1 MGDMASSLAD
11 LCKICYSEKPKYRC
25 PRCQV
30 QTCSLPCYKKHQQR
44 ASCNGKRDVA
54 AYKKRSQ
61 LATPAGLDQDY
72 NYLQQV
78 ERSME
83 IADREV
89 HERGIGTTSN
99 KNVSRNWQA
108 NSSLNKY
115 LIDHSITIQRAPVG
129 MSRQKNNNTRATK
142 NGGIFWT
149 VEWATTEKAIGVQQD
164 CPEASS
170 LRTLYAS
177 FQTKLRKN
185 EARDAPNPHD
195 FMHGRKRKRPVGDGK
210 SIVPPHLAPS
220 GHITEVVPEGATG
233 PFEIDLKTSS
243 TSSDNRELTS
253 NQDLSDDIPGKA
265 AEPGPPTTT
274 TEAVGPFRPDEI
286 PPSAK
291 GQPVAEVAA
300 QHRSDTH
307 SHQFFLL
314 RPATISSSRVLIPLR
329 ADATLTESLEGQTVQ
344 EYPTIYVMSPNQ
356 ENLPEGFMLEK
367 DYIASTVNENKK
379 VERTANLG
387 GDIGDT
393 TAACSTPTS
402 GELDAQSILKML
414 KRDINR

>member
-1 MGDMASSLAD
+1 MQDLVSARSSLVYDASVIFD
-11 LCKICYSEKPKYRC
+11 NVNAHIHQTQELTDVSYSEKPKYRC

-170 LRTLYAS
+170 
-177 FQTKLRKN
+177 
-185 EARDAPNPHD
+185 
-195 FMHGRKRKRPVGDGK
+195 
-210 SIVPPHLAPS
+210 
-220 GHITEVVPEGATG
+220 ATG